1 MNNNYSSS
9 RKLLLLGKNGQV
21 GWELQRT
28 LAPLGNVIA
37 TDQDELDLVRISDIR
52 SKVQDLKPDVIVNA
66 AAYTAVDKA
75 ESEPDLAMAING
87 GAPGVLAEEA
97 KKIGALLVHY
107 STDYVFD
114 GTKDTPYTEEDMPNP
129 LNVYGRTKLAGEQAI
144 QAVDSNYLI
153 FRTSWVYGAR
163 GKNFYLTMLRLARE
177 QEEIRV
183 VDDQIGAPTW
193 CRMIAESTAL
203 ILSQGINRSEGFNGY
218 FEERKGIYHMTA
230 EGQTSWYGFAKHII
244 DNISSEGKKV
254 KRVIP
259 IKTKDYLYQ
268 AERPMYSVMSN
279 TRMNVKYQISLNSW
293 LQQFNM
299 IINGFYYCTSV
310 NANCSIRTSTGGR
323 VCRK

>member
-1 MNNNYSSS
+1 MDNNGNTH
-9 RKLLLLGKNGQV
+9 RKILLLGKNGQV

-37 TDQDELDLVRISDIR
+37 MDQDEMDLVRISDIR
-52 SKVQDLKPDVIVNA
+52 GKVQDLKPDVIVNA

-75 ESEPDLAMAING
+75 EAEPDLAMAING
-87 GAPGVLAEEA
+87 DAPGVLAEEA
-97 KKIGALLVHY
+97 KRIGALLVHY

-114 GTKDTPYTEEDMPNP
+114 GTKDTPYTEEDIPNP

-144 QAVDSNYLI
+144 QAIDSNYLI

-203 ILSQGINRSEGFNGY
+203 ILSQGINRSEGFHSY
-218 FEERKGIYHMTA
+218 FEKRKGIFHMTA
-230 EGQTSWYGFAKHII
+230 GGQTSWYGFAKHII
-244 DNISSEGKKV
+244 DNISPEGKKV

-259 IKTKDYLYQ
+259 IETKDYLYQ
-268 AERPMYSVMSN
+268 AERPLYSVLSN
-279 TRMNVKYQISLNSW
+279 HNINSSFRIVQIDWLSSLIKSDHSSS
-293 LQQFNM
+293 
-299 IINGFYYCTSV
+299 NGITL
-310 NANCSIRTSTGGR
+310 N
-323 VCRK
+323 

>member
-1 MNNNYSSS
+1 MMNNNQYSPN
-9 RKLLLLGKNGQV
+9 KILLLGKNGQV

-37 TDQDELDLVRISDIR
+37 MDQDELDLVRISDIR

-87 GAPGVLAEEA
+87 AAPGVLAEEA

-114 GTKDTPYTEEDMPNP
+114 GTKDTPYAEEDIPNP

-144 QAVDSNYLI
+144 QAVDGNYLI
-153 FRTSWVYGAR
+153 FRTSWVYGTR
-163 GKNFYLTMLRLARE
+163 GKNFYLTILKLAQE

-193 CRMIAESTAL
+193 CRMIAESTSL
-203 ILSQGINRSEGFNGY
+203 ILSQGINNRSEGFNSY
-218 FEERKGIYHMTA
+218 FEARKGIYHMTA
-230 EGQTSWYGFAKHII
+230 AGQTSWYGFAKHII
-244 DNISSEGKKV
+244 ESISPEGKRV

-259 IKTKDYLYQ
+259 IETKDYAYEAQ
-268 AERPMYSVMSN
+268 RP
-279 TRMNVKYQISLNSW
+279 LNSVISNIKLNTEFQVILDNW
-293 LQQFNM
+293 LQQFN
-299 IINGFYYCTSV
+299 
-310 NANCSIRTSTGGR
+310 R
-323 VCRK
+323 VS